1 MPKERWAHAEE
12 IERNPKTPLDPSEIH
27 AESYELPVL
36 TVDIGETE
44 TEEELPELV
53 AEYMKKNK
61 DLKNT
66 IDKENLDI
74 VAKEN
79 KGKSGKKNWA
89 LIIGVGFAA
98 LAVGVAGYKLIKK
111 YQKPKSGEL

>member
-1 MPKERWAHAEE
+1 MKKERWALADE
-12 IERNPKTPLDPSEIH
+12 IESNPKTPLDPKEIH

-44 TEEELPELV
+44 TEDQLPVLV
-53 AEYMKKNK
+53 EDYMKKNK
-61 DLKNT
+61 YLKNA
-66 IDKENLDI
+66 IDRENLDV

-79 KGKSGKKNWA
+79 KGKDGKKNWA
-89 LIIGVGFAA
+89 LIIGFGFAA

-111 YQKPKSGEL
+111 HQKPKNT

>member
-1 MPKERWAHAEE
+1 MPKERWAHAAE
-12 IERNPKTPLDPSEIH
+12 IESNPKTPLHPSEIN

-36 TVDIGETE
+36 TVDIGETD
-44 TEEELPELV
+44 TEDQLPNLV
-53 AEYMKKNK
+53 EEYMKKNK
-61 DLKNT
+61 NLKNA
-66 IDKENLDI
+66 IDKENLDV

-79 KGKSGKKNWA
+79 KGKNGKKNWA

-111 YQKPKSGEL
+111 YQKPKN

>member
-1 MPKERWAHAEE
+1 MPKERWANAEE
-12 IERNPKTPLDPSEIH
+12 IESNLKTPLLPEEIN

-44 TEEELPELV
+44 TDAELLELV
-53 AEYMKKNK
+53 EEYMSKNK
-61 DLKNT
+61 NLKKA
-66 IDKENLDI
+66 IESENLDV
-74 VAKEN
+74 VAKDN

-98 LAVGVAGYKLIKK
+98 LAVGVAGYKLIRK
-111 YQKPKSGEL
+111 YQKEKSK

>member
-1 MPKERWAHAEE
+1 MPKERWAYAEE
-12 IERNPKTPLDPSEIH
+12 IEKNPKTPHDPSEIH
-27 AESYELPVL
+27 AESYELPIL

-44 TEEELPELV
+44 TEEELPNLI
-53 AEYMKKNK
+53 AEYMSKNTN
-61 DLKNT
+61 LKNV
-66 IDKENLDI
+66 ISKENLDV

-79 KGKSGKKNWA
+79 KGSNGKKKWA

-111 YQKPKSGEL
+111 YQKDKNT